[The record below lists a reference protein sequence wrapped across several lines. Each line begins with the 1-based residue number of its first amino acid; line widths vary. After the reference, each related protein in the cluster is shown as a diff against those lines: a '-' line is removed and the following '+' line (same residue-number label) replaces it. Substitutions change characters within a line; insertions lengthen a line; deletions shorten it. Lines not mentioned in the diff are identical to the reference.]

1 MADRRLIVVKI
12 GSGVVAP
19 NGALD
24 RERLTLLALDVAE
37 AVRSGA
43 RVVIVSSGAVAAGL
57 DRLGLSAMPAAIVQ
71 KQAAAAVG
79 QSRLVGA
86 WAQAFEAFGIGVAQV
101 LLTADDLDHRDRFL
115 NARRTLEALLDA
127 GVVPIVNENDSV
139 AFDEIRFGDNDRLS
153 ALVASLLDADLL
165 VLLSVVDGLQDADGV
180 VVPELESIDAARAL
194 VREDRSST
202 GVGGMGTKLD
212 AAAIASASG
221 TEAVIASGTRR
232 GVVSAVLNGRRLGTR
247 VRSAGGAP
255 ARKRWLAAAA
265 RPRGIVRVDNGA
277 ARALASGASLLPAG
291 VTAIEGAFR
300 VGELVAV
307 VDAEGNELARGLT
320 AYASDDAAA
329 IAGKKSNEIEAT
341 LGYVYAE
348 ELIHRED
355 MHVHAP
361 VGKRSKESGDE

>member
-1 MADRRLIVVKI
+1 MAAPDVIVVKI

-19 NGALD
+19 GGVLD

-37 AVRSGA
+37 AVRSGS

-57 DRLGLSAMPAAIVQ
+57 DRLGLVSMPTAIVQ

-86 WAQAFEAFGIGVAQV
+86 WARAFEPFAISVAQV
-101 LLTADDLDHRDRFL
+101 LLTADDLDHRGRFL

-165 VLLSVVDGLQDADGV
+165 VLLSVVEGLLDAHGGV
-180 VVPELESIDAARAL
+180 VQEVADLAAAQAF
-194 VREDRSST
+194 VRDDRSAT
-202 GVGGMGTKLD
+202 GVGGMATKLE
-212 AAAIASASG
+212 AASIASASG
-221 TEAVIASGTRR
+221 VDAVIAPGTRR
-232 GVVSAVLNGRRLGTR
+232 GVVSSVLSGERVGTR
-247 VRSAGGAP
+247 LPAAGGAR
-255 ARKRWLAAAA
+255 ARKRWLASAA
-265 RPRGIVRVDNGA
+265 RPRGTVRVDSGA
-277 ARALASGASLLPAG
+277 ARALAKGASLLPAG
-291 VTAIEGAFR
+291 VTAIEGEFR
-300 VGELVAV
+300 VGELVSV
-307 VDAEGNELARGLT
+307 VDEGGTELARGLVS
-320 AYASDDAAA
+320 YASDDAAA
-329 IAGKKSNEIEAT
+329 IAGRKSDEIEPT

-355 MHVHAP
+355 MHVHDSAR
-361 VGKRSKESGDE
+361 RSP